1 MNGFVPFRRLEL
13 LRSSPDLFA
22 LKRGL
27 GFVAGM
33 LVAAGWISILAGS
46 DSANAQSLIFDDA
59 PTFGQKID
67 DFRGPR
73 PNLTVPPPTPI
84 DWNARPQSLLFPD
97 VGKQEATRKAALPW
111 ETPAPKPRLPG
122 RFNSPTERFSTPAER
137 NPLPVMMEARASRP
151 AGEVLRFPT
160 QNFEFTD
167 PGGSWFQQPKL
178 AAINPNIASGLIAW
192 T

>member
-59 PTFGQKID
+59 PTFGQ
-67 DFRGPR
+67 
-73 PNLTVPPPTPI
+73 
-84 DWNARPQSLLFPD
+84 
-97 VGKQEATRKAALPW
+97 
-111 ETPAPKPRLPG
+111 
-122 RFNSPTERFSTPAER
+122 
-137 NPLPVMMEARASRP
+137 
-151 AGEVLRFPT
+151 
-160 QNFEFTD
+160 
-167 PGGSWFQQPKL
+167 
-178 AAINPNIASGLIAW
+178 
-192 T
+192 